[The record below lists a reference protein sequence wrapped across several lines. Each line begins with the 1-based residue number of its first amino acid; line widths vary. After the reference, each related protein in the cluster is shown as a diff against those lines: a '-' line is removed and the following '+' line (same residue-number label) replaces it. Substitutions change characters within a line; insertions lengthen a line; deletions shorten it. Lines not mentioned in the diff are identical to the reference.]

1 MRFPEANT
9 SWPCQATLSPLR
21 VRRLKKD
28 NWQDEVRGRV
38 LTLNKGGKVMEIT
51 TVVTGVGGAHAFKA
65 LIHNH
70 RKVSFWI
77 V

>member
-1 MRFPEANT
+1 MRFPKANT

-28 NWQDEVRGRV
+28 NWQDEVRGHV

-51 TVVTGVGGAHAFKA
+51 TVVTGVAGAHAFKA
-65 LIHNH
+65 LMN
-70 RKVSFWI
+70 KQGKASFWI

>member
-1 MRFPEANT
+1 MRFPEVNT

-38 LTLNKGGKVMEIT
+38 LTLNKGSKVMEIT
-51 TVVTGVGGAHAFKA
+51 TVVTVVAGSRAFKA

-70 RKVSFWI
+70 RKLSFWI